1 MRVGLTGC
9 NLVGQSLSR
18 NESQSFCAINPTN
31 NKSLEPFFF
40 VAGNE
45 EIHGALEKATAAFP
59 VLQEK
64 SGSEIGLLLREIK
77 NELELN
83 AKIILMRYQLESEL
97 HIERAQIEFNRTL
110 LQIDQFI
117 ELAESSS
124 WREPSID
131 APQNRSLI
139 TPDLRKMNVGIG
151 PVLVFGASNFPLAYS
166 TAGTD
171 SISALAAGCPV
182 IVKAHPYHPG
192 TSELVAQCIRN
203 AIEIADFPD
212 GTFSHLFD
220 DGYSVAEKLVMDKR
234 VKAVGFTGSQTGGR
248 ALFDLANSRPDPIPV
263 FAEMGST
270 NPMVVFPDLLKEKT
284 AEWANAI
291 AQSVTNGAG
300 QFCTKPGLI
309 FCLASPE
316 TIPFIDALIRRVSEE
331 NNMEMIHPN
340 LRENYL
346 RKVKLSC
353 EKINDRQVDVT
364 FDNVESLVLTCPASQ
379 FITDPSLHTEVFG
392 PFAMVVLVDTV
403 EELNQC
409 IESLEGQL
417 TGSVLGSLSE
427 LERNLETLQLIRS
440 KVGRVIIN
448 GVPTGVTV
456 CPSMHHG
463 GPYPASTDSRFSSV
477 GIDAIKR
484 FVRPQSF
491 QNWPNELLPQ
501 ALRNDN
507 PLNLNRRVDGK
518 WTFAEI
524 NL

>member
-18 NESQSFCAINPTN
+18 NGSQSFRAINPIN

-40 VAGNE
+40 NAGNE
-45 EIHGALEKATAAFP
+45 EIQSALEKAASAFP

-64 SGSEIGLLLREIK
+64 SGSETGLLLREIK

-83 AKIILMRYQLESEL
+83 AKIILMRYQLESGL
-97 HIERAQIEFNRTL
+97 PAKRAQTEFNRTL

-117 ELAESSS
+117 ELAESGN

-131 APQNRSLI
+131 TSKRSA
-139 TPDLRKMNVGIG
+139 DSDYDVRKMNVGIG
-151 PVLVFGASNFPLAYS
+151 PVVVFGASNFPLAYS

-171 SISALAAGCPV
+171 SISALTAGCPV

-192 TSELVAQCIRN
+192 TSDLVAQCIRN

-220 DGYSVAEKLVMDKR
+220 DGFSVAEKLVMDKR
-234 VKAVGFTGSQTGGR
+234 IKAVGFTGSQTGGIV
-248 ALFDLANSRPDPIPV
+248 LFNLANSRPDPIPV

-270 NPMVVFPDLLKEKT
+270 NPMIVFPDLLKEKT
-284 AEWANAI
+284 AEWSNAI
-291 AQSVTNGAG
+291 VQSITNGAG

-316 TIPFIDALIRRVSEE
+316 TTLFIDALIGRISEE
-331 NNMEMIHPN
+331 KNMEMIHPN

-346 RKVKLSC
+346 TKVKLSC
-353 EKINDRQVDVT
+353 EKINNRQVDVT
-364 FDNVESLVLTCPASQ
+364 FDNVESLLLTCSASQ
-379 FITDPSLHTEVFG
+379 FIADSSLQAEVFG
-392 PFAMVVLVDTV
+392 PFALVVLAQTVD
-403 EELNQC
+403 ELNRC
-409 IESLEGQL
+409 IDSLEGQL
-417 TGSVLGSLSE
+417 TGSVLGSFKE
-427 LERNLETLQLIRS
+427 LEKNSETLQLIRS
-440 KVGRVIIN
+440 KVGRVILN

-463 GPYPASTDSRFSSV
+463 GPFPASTDSRFTSV
-477 GIDAIKR
+477 GIDSIQR

-491 QNWPNELLPQ
+491 QNWPNKLLPP

-524 NL
+524 KL

>member
-40 VAGNE
+40 IAGNE

-64 SGSEIGLLLREIK
+64 SGSETGLLLRGIK

-83 AKIILMRYQLESEL
+83 AKIILLRYQLESGL
-97 HIERAQIEFNRTL
+97 ASERAQIEFNRTL

-131 APQNRSLI
+131 TPQKRPLI

-182 IVKAHPYHPG
+182 IVKVHPYHPG

-203 AIEIADFPD
+203 AIQKSDFPD

-270 NPMVVFPDLLKEKT
+270 NPMVVFPDLLKDKT
-284 AEWANAI
+284 AEWANTI

-316 TIPFIDALIRRVSEE
+316 TTLFIAALIGRISEE
-331 NNMEMIHPN
+331 KNMEMIHPN
-340 LRENYL
+340 LKENYL
-346 RKVKLSC
+346 RKVRMRSESIQKSQA
-353 EKINDRQVDVT
+353 EDWYDDVK
-364 FDNVESLVLTCPASQ
+364 SLVLTCSANQ
-379 FITDPSLHTEVFG
+379 FIADASLHTEVFG
-392 PFAMVVLVDTV
+392 PFALVVIAETV

-417 TGSVLGSLSE
+417 TGSVLGSFSE
-427 LERNLETLQLIRS
+427 LEMNSETLQLIRS
-440 KVGRVIIN
+440 KVGRIIIN

-463 GPYPASTDSRFSSV
+463 GPFPASTDSKFSSV

-491 QNWPNELLPQ
+491 QNWPNELLPP

-507 PLNLNRRVDGK
+507 PLNLNRRIDGK

>member
-18 NESQSFCAINPTN
+18 HGSQTFCAINPTN
-31 NKSLEPFFF
+31 NKSLEPIFFI
-40 VAGNE
+40 AGNE
-45 EIHGALEKATAAFP
+45 EIQGALEKATFAFP
-59 VLQEK
+59 ILQEK
-64 SGSEIGLLLREIK
+64 SGSETGHLLRAIK

-83 AKIILMRYQLESEL
+83 AHVILLRYQLESGL
-97 HIERAQIEFNRTL
+97 TAERAQTEFNRTI

-117 ELAESSS
+117 ELAESNS

-131 APQNRSLI
+131 MLQNRSLI
-139 TPDLRKMNVGIG
+139 ATDLRKMNVGIG

-192 TSELVAQCIRN
+192 SSELVAQCIRN
-203 AIEIADFPD
+203 AIEKSDFPD

-220 DGYSVAEKLVMDKR
+220 DAYSIAETLVKDKR
-234 VKAVGFTGSQTGGR
+234 IKAVGFTGSQTGGR

-270 NPMVVFPDLLKEKT
+270 NPIVVFRDLLKEKT
-284 AEWANAI
+284 VEWANAI
-291 AQSVTNGAG
+291 AESVTNGAG

-316 TIPFIDALIRRVSEE
+316 TTLFIDALIGRISEVE
-331 NNMEMIHPN
+331 NLQMIHPN
-340 LRENYL
+340 LKENYL
-346 RKVKLSC
+346 RKVQMRS
-353 EKINDRQVDVT
+353 ESIQNRQAEAFYDDVK
-364 FDNVESLVLTCPASQ
+364 SLVLTCSANQFTADASLQ
-379 FITDPSLHTEVFG
+379 TEVFG
-392 PFAMVVLVDTV
+392 PFALVVIAETV

-409 IESLEGQL
+409 IELLEGQL
-417 TGSVLGSLSE
+417 TGSVLGSFSE
-427 LERNLETLQLIRS
+427 LEQNSETLKLIRS
-440 KVGRVIIN
+440 KVGRVILN

-463 GPYPASTDSRFSSV
+463 GPFPASTDSRFSSV

-491 QNWPNELLPQ
+491 QNWPNELLPSP
-501 ALRNDN
+501 LRNEN
-507 PLNLNRRVDGK
+507 PLNISRRVDGK

-524 NL
+524 KQ